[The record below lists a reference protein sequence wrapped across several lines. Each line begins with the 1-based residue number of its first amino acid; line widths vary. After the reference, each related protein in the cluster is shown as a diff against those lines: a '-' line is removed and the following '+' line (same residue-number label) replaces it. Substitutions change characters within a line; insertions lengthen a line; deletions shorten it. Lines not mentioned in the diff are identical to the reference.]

1 MPPFTLRAREP
12 GQLQARLDIQGAFE
26 DLRALVSPA
35 HTSEFT
41 STAPEDVRRTAIEVE
56 QELAGRQLLRNTRR
70 LDALLRGLDHYS
82 GVVSTLCAGTD
93 HLPWL
98 WAPVKLVLKTSSSC
112 IVAFESLIKVYAQ
125 IAEHLGR
132 FEKLHRCF
140 KDNPEFHPTFAAFY
154 VGILAFHQ
162 LAYKFVTRRCWKE
175 RFATSWSR
183 SQHRLNNI
191 LETLKRHGDIIDEV
205 ADARITEARNLRQ
218 ELQSWKEV
226 ALHKLAQSEREQSEC
241 HLERIT
247 SWLGIDDL
255 DQISLRDS
263 LVEVGSQHPGTADW
277 ILRHQDVVSWLQPNA
292 KNPFLLLQGGPG
304 TGKSVLSARV
314 MRSLQ
319 DSGRSIALSHFCS
332 YSPSATARYDVMVK
346 SLLLGCMKIDN
357 DLATH
362 IHDEHVTAKQAS
374 IKLLEN
380 LLETAAEIIG
390 DNNVVHIILDGV
402 DECLVETQR
411 KIFRLIDRLVT
422 NGTVCKVLASGRS
435 SMVTLHAK
443 LRKIALTMSLSEE
456 KDCVGEAIRHFV
468 TAALRNMHRKLSEMG
483 LPDQSVPELASRI
496 VAKADGMFLWA
507 RLILNYLDANFLYN
521 KAEFTHAIEAI
532 PQELS
537 LFYAKILS
545 DISELQSALLF
556 DTANEV
562 ADRPVP
568 NYVLDA
574 CGPLVERRKDSTI
587 RFIHISVKE
596 YLQRTDCA
604 EAVRLSRQAS
614 LWDNGLSSLRCLR
627 RAFEVFGPST
637 PELTRN
643 IQVLRGVWAF
653 LPYTRETW
661 FSELREMAALPK
673 EEWDPSFWGIAQ
685 QLSRVLVAPRPCHAT
700 GHAAASIPGL
710 EAIRSLEGLWS
721 EAAASLVAESKGEI
735 LAVEA
740 NDSNCFRRPQ
750 SIHDIHANYE
760 WVIQQLISISHHPDI
775 NASELEHFRENLS
788 RGAYACRFL
797 LCDASTNK
805 FGSISE
811 RAAHEATHAPTFP
824 CLEPGCQYP
833 LFTSGKSRR
842 RHQSEVHE
850 SQRPRNVNRGL
861 LMKQMRS
868 ISGWDR
874 AKAKSAPRSP
884 GDANRLPSQDIEADG
899 PARKHRSSQPQPDHQ
914 VMVKLDEGSAIARQ
928 KALLQQQQQQGPPM
942 QLGQIQSSHQASM
955 DNMDIPLG
963 VKKWHHLKTWTSQHD
978 ITSPGTAVALNRMQK
993 AQFGSLGKQHL
1004 QQGPSETGLEEL
1016 SNSRSIALPSNTS
1029 GSNDDELAAELALGA
1044 LSDAYRGQS
1053 ETTTGPP
1060 PFEKAVPRAP
1070 RQQRNQE
1077 QSQQPERQLS
1087 TLDPSTESSTQS
1099 RHEARTTTQ
1108 LRQQWGENC
1117 RLQMR
1122 LAENNLKRRMAQEQQ
1137 KQQKL
1142 LELEK
1147 LLPQNQKQ
1155 AVWTS
1160 WVEAR
1165 EEAQKP
1171 LQKHQQHERD
1181 QSPSRMMTHQT
1192 QDDGPIYR
1200 PEQIPSQA
1208 FSSAPQVIM
1217 RNQLAQVQQAPAL
1230 EASTQAQTLDA
1241 QAQNKLPKP
1250 SEWEAEAQEARAR
1263 AQRAVDKIKSIKTLE
1278 TRAEDWLPN
1287 FWEWEAREAQAREAQ
1302 AQAPAR
1308 TQTLEAQAQNW
1319 APRPSTWEARA
1330 QEDQERAQRAVDKI
1344 KFTKALEAQIQTTQ
1358 QPLVQLP
1365 EWVEKYSPL

>member
-1 MPPFTLRAREP
+1 MPPFTLRAQEP

-35 HTSEFT
+35 HISEFT
-41 STAPEDVRRTAIEVE
+41 STTPEDVRRTAIEVE
-56 QELAGRQLLRNTRR
+56 RELAGRQLLRNTRR

-82 GVVSTLCAGTD
+82 SVVGTLCAGTD

-140 KDNPEFHPTFAAFY
+140 KYNPEFHPTFAAFY

-162 LAYKFVTRRCWKE
+162 LAHKFVTRRCWKE
-175 RFATSWSR
+175 RFATSWGR
-183 SQHRLNNI
+183 SQHRLSNI
-191 LETLKRHGDIIDEV
+191 LGTLKRHGDIIDEV
-205 ADARITEARNLRQ
+205 ADTRITEARDLRQ

-226 ALHKLAQSEREQSEC
+226 ALHKLTQSEQEQSEC
-241 HLERIT
+241 HLESIT

-255 DQISLRDS
+255 DQVALQDS
-263 LVEVGSQHPGTADW
+263 LVEVGSQHPGTVDW
-277 ILRHQDVVSWLQPNA
+277 ILRHQDVISWIQSNA

-314 MRSLQ
+314 LRSLQ
-319 DSGRSIALSHFCS
+319 DSARSIVLSHFCS
-332 YSPSATARYDVMVK
+332 YSPSATTRYEAMVK
-346 SLLLGCMKIDN
+346 SLLLGCVKTDH

-362 IHDEHVTAKQAS
+362 IYDEHVTAKQAS
-374 IKLLEN
+374 IKQLEN
-380 LLETAAEIIG
+380 LLENAVEIVG
-390 DNNVVHIILDGV
+390 DNNVVHIILDGM

-422 NGTVCKVLASGRS
+422 NGAACKVLASGRS

-443 LRKIALTMSLSEE
+443 LRKVASTVSLSEE

-468 TAALRNMHRKLSEMG
+468 TTALRNMHRKLSEVG

-507 RLILNYLDANFLYN
+507 RLILNYLDANLFYN
-521 KAEFTHAIEAI
+521 KAEFTQAIEAI

-545 DISELQSALLF
+545 DVLSRCDPRSARRLKGIFGWIAFARRPLQISELQSALLF

-568 NYVLDA
+568 SYVFEA
-574 CGPLVERRKDSTI
+574 CGPLVERRKDSTV

-604 EAVRLSRQAS
+604 EAVRLSRRAS

-661 FSELREMAALPK
+661 FSELREMATLPK

-685 QLSRVLVAPRPCHAT
+685 QLSQVLVASRPCHAT
-700 GHAAASIPGL
+700 GHAAAPIQGL
-710 EAIRSLEGLWS
+710 EAIRQLEGLWS
-721 EAAASLVAESKGEI
+721 DAVDSLVAESKGEI
-735 LAVEA
+735 LAAGA
-740 NDSNCFRRPQ
+740 NDSNCFRRPR

-775 NASELEHFRENLS
+775 NASELEHFRGNLS
-788 RGAYACRFL
+788 RGAYACRFP

-833 LFTSGKSRR
+833 PFTSGKSLR
-842 RHQSEVHE
+842 RHQSEAHE

-868 ISGWDR
+868 IPGWDR

-884 GDANRLPSQDIEADG
+884 GDANWLPSQDIEVDG
-899 PARKHRSSQPQPDHQ
+899 SKRKHRSSQPDFP
-914 VMVKLDEGSAIARQ
+914 
-928 KALLQQQQQQGPPM
+928 
-942 QLGQIQSSHQASM
+942 QLEFFSGGHQA
-955 DNMDIPLG
+955 
-963 VKKWHHLKTWTSQHD
+963 
-978 ITSPGTAVALNRMQK
+978 
-993 AQFGSLGKQHL
+993 
-1004 QQGPSETGLEEL
+1004 PSKIGLEEL
-1016 SNSRSIALPSNTS
+1016 PNSRSIIIISDSDTS
-1029 GSNDDELAAELALGA
+1029 DSDSDELALDLDTGA
-1044 LSDAYRGQS
+1044 
-1053 ETTTGPP
+1053 
-1060 PFEKAVPRAP
+1060 
-1070 RQQRNQE
+1070 
-1077 QSQQPERQLS
+1077 
-1087 TLDPSTESSTQS
+1087 STQS
-1099 RHEARTTTQ
+1099 RHKTHITPQ
-1108 LRQQWGENC
+1108 LSRQG
-1117 RLQMR
+1117 RFGYPILPS
-1122 LAENNLKRRMAQEQQ
+1122 LPAESDRSRKMAQGQQ
-1137 KQQKL
+1137 KQQQPPGPGQPPL
-1142 LELEK
+1142 
-1147 LLPQNQKQ
+1147 QDQKQ
-1155 AVWTS
+1155 TALPR
-1160 WVEAR
+1160 WVPLR
-1165 EEAQKP
+1165 EVQQP

-1181 QSPSRMMTHQT
+1181 QPPSRTMTHQT
-1192 QDDGPIYR
+1192 QHDGPIYR
-1200 PEQIPSQA
+1200 PEQIPSLKDTCHTEVPDEHGPLGLGPRGADVEAHTWATPPPPLINPWAPHAPAELPPAAQVTNEMFAQRLQA
-1208 FSSAPQVIM
+1208 ANRQHGSSAVDSTPHGQSPFRSGSSPRLGKRPDEGAFPQRAKEPLQQQRQVAATSLPTAETQQ
-1217 RNQLAQVQQAPAL
+1217 QLDQM
-1230 EASTQAQTLDA
+1230 
-1241 QAQNKLPKP
+1241 
-1250 SEWEAEAQEARAR
+1250 SEWFGE
-1263 AQRAVDKIKSIKTLE
+1263 
-1278 TRAEDWLPN
+1278 
-1287 FWEWEAREAQAREAQ
+1287 
-1302 AQAPAR
+1302 
-1308 TQTLEAQAQNW
+1308 
-1319 APRPSTWEARA
+1319 
-1330 QEDQERAQRAVDKI
+1330 
-1344 KFTKALEAQIQTTQ
+1344 
-1358 QPLVQLP
+1358 
-1365 EWVEKYSPL
+1365 YSPL